1 MCVDELDDPLGSDRP
16 ALGVVHQ
23 DQRERRVWQNGAV
36 VVDPLTAISIARAR
50 RMPPTFEE
58 PPTFVSGIRP
68 PIAMRAGSATRAD
81 DEPARIA
88 SARVSL
94 LAPRARMIVE

>member
-1 MCVDELDDPLGSDRP
+1 
-16 ALGVVHQ
+16 
-23 DQRERRVWQNGAV
+23 
-36 VVDPLTAISIARAR
+36 
-50 RMPPTFEE
+50 MPPTFEE